1 MVIRGYATPWGEI
14 CEKNKEAVMKAMVLL
29 FMLVA
34 SVAYGYDG
42 QVVASGDWYYRAQE
56 RNRQSNYES
65 NRQAQYQRES
75 AVATQQAWGQLN
87 SYGNSPYTQNCD
99 D

>member
-1 MVIRGYATPWGEI
+1 
-14 CEKNKEAVMKAMVLL
+14 MKVMVLL

-42 QVVASGDWYYRAQE
+42 QVVASSDWYYRAQE

-65 NRQAQYQRES
+65 NRSAQYQRDA
-75 AVATQQAWGQLN
+75 AVATQQAWGQLKC
-87 SYGNSPYTQNCD
+87 YGNSPYTND
-99 D
+99 DDD